1 MAEQSD
7 DHRDLFVLFLLRHA
21 RCALTRLFQRLSFE
35 QQQAGD
41 DRADVMQIPVD
52 LRERLSE
59 EVERLFQRQD
69 AGVGQLQ
76 RMASAGNSSSQFLIG
91 TE

>member
-1 MAEQSD
+1 M
-7 DHRDLFVLFLLRHA
+7 
-21 RCALTRLFQRLSFE
+21 CLSFE

-69 AGVGQLQ
+69 TGVGQLQ
-76 RMASAGNSSSQFLIG
+76 RMASAGNSSRQFLIG